1 MRLDFSIFSMHISA
15 YVLVFGRV
23 LSEAPGDG
31 ETVVDHR
38 FIASTEGWKV
48 DEPSWVD
55 FFCPVKYHPNRSK

>member
-31 ETVVDHR
+31 
-38 FIASTEGWKV
+38 
-48 DEPSWVD
+48 
-55 FFCPVKYHPNRSK
+55 